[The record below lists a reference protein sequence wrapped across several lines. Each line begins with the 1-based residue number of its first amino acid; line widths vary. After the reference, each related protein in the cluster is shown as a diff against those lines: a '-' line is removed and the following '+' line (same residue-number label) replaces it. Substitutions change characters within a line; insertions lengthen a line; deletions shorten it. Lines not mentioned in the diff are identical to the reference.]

1 MDAKRFISFKNGKAK
16 FGLDRSAT
24 WLIDLEKKRQGL
36 RTNPALSI
44 FETEFV
50 VNWIDL
56 NYEEKTG
63 NKFICDDDD
72 GYLWLSPTNSV
83 DDGESITTQ
92 EQLIDDGEFVEVC
105 INIEDLTF
113 YDKGNG
119 CYSPIV

>member
-1 MDAKRFISFKNGKAK
+1 MNTKRFISFKDGEAR

-44 FETEFV
+44 FDTEFG
-50 VNWIDL
+50 VNWVDL
-56 NYEEKTG
+56 NYDEKEG

-72 GYLWLSPTNSV
+72 GYLWLVPTNLV

-92 EQLIDDGEFVEVC
+92 EQLIDDEFVEVC

-113 YDKGNG
+113 YEKGNG
-119 CYSPIV
+119 CFAPIK